1 MNNSTAV
8 NLANGPNFGILL
20 PQGCSL
26 QQMWFL
32 NFLQEEQL
40 QTFFI
45 SSSQTIIITVLF
57 PIIFTFGLIGNITF
71 LLVVLLNKHMRT
83 ITNFYLSNLAVAD
96 ILFIVVSAVIGFWRY
111 AASGGISYAQTFKST
126 FGCLTS
132 LALVYFTYLASMIL
146 VILVSFERYIAICH
160 PLKYRSMK
168 GSSKKGLSIKL
179 TSLTWFVAICIA
191 FIISPYQGRLVKK
204 CIIWPFSDKYHNLPT
219 VIYMCEPLHL
229 VFKDVLALAQAA
241 PFFIAV
247 VVIVMLYSR
256 IVFAL
261 RSHSAAM
268 DNQQDQKQAGIRNV
282 QKQVTRMVIANG
294 LVYFLCLAPYQ
305 LIYIFDFLW
314 RRMDHNLFEN
324 EWALNLLLV
333 SRCMSAFNSAIN
345 PLIYALANPK
355 YRRAFVRMV
364 KCGKGNSVEPSS
376 AFEVTDMS
384 VAQLRE
390 QM

>member
-1 MNNSTAV
+1 MNNSTTV
-8 NLANGPNFGILL
+8 NPANGQNFGNLL
-20 PQGCSL
+20 PRGCSL

-71 LLVVLLNKHMRT
+71 LLVVLFNKHMRT

-111 AASGGISYAQTFKST
+111 AASGGIRFAQTFKST

-132 LALVYFTYLASMIL
+132 LALVYSTYLASMIL
-146 VILVSFERYIAICH
+146 VILVSYERYIAICH

-168 GSSKKGLSIKL
+168 GSSKKRLSVKL
-179 TSLTWFVAICIA
+179 TSLTWFVAICFA
-191 FIISPYQGRLVKK
+191 FIISPYQGKLEKK
-204 CIIWPFSDKYHNLPT
+204 CIIWPVLDQYRDLPA
-219 VIYMCEPLHL
+219 VIYVCEPLRPI
-229 VFKDVLALAQAA
+229 FRDVLALAQAV
-241 PFFIAV
+241 PFVIAV
-247 VVIVMLYSR
+247 VVTVVLYSR

-268 DNQQDQKQAGIRNV
+268 NNQQDQQQAVIRNV

-294 LVYFLCLAPYQ
+294 LVYFLCLAPFQ

-314 RRMDHNLFEN
+314 RQMDRDLFEN

-333 SRCMSAFNSAIN
+333 SRCMSSFNSAIN

-355 YRRAFVRMV
+355 YRRAFVRMI
-364 KCGKGNSVEPSS
+364 KCGKENRLVLSLH
-376 AFEVTDMS
+376 
-384 VAQLRE
+384 QRLK
-390 QM
+390 